1 MSASRKATAAAYLAV
16 MLKVLVVMVIVY
28 AMDGQRPASALPVL
42 FVVEDAF
49 GGEARGIAAHEYVAS
64 ENLKSDVA
72 QALVTLLKS
81 HDLDIRLTVF
91 GENMPKAV
99 ARAAT
104 VAQLLQKSGIPSSS
118 LQVIGSWRPEIAA
131 NTPEMNRIVAM
142 RRGI

>member
-16 MLKVLVVMVIVY
+16 MLKVLVVMVIAY
-28 AMDGQRPASALPVL
+28 AMDGQRPAPILPVL

-49 GGEARGIAAHEYVAS
+49 GGEAITTSAHEYVAS
-64 ENLKSDVA
+64 ENLRTEVA
-72 QALVTLLKS
+72 QALITLLQS

-118 LQVIGSWRPEIAA
+118 LQVLGSWSPGIAA
-131 NTPEMNRIVAM
+131 NMAEANRIVAM
-142 RRGI
+142 RRGV